1 MVLNCKKEINYL
13 TCESVKIFQINN
25 KRKRV
30 ISATVI
36 LALIKGERRE

>member
-1 MVLNCKKEINYL
+1 VVLNCKEEINYL
-13 TCESVKIFQINN
+13 TCESVNNFQINN

-30 ISATVI
+30 NNTTAI